1 MNSVLPDESSESV
14 RGSVFCPSAPTIIR
28 FGFYDNRLDPLNF
41 LFTRWHARALL
52 PASLAA
58 VFFPPP
64 SWLLDTNHTCIDF
77 LFGKRTKKLKIDFEV
92 IAFYTCIQRQK
103 RTSTISKS
111 ILHTLPPFFFPPLSF
126 QLLSPEL
133 DSVVP
138 QSDNYL
144 NLLVRSSRQDRF
156 LLRRFSFTFYFPF
169 TLLKFMNCEHF
180 FTCAR
185 VFGFSIFSVAMRRAV
200 PFF

>member
-1 MNSVLPDESSESV
+1 MSVCTDYYQIWFL
-14 RGSVFCPSAPTIIR
+14 SARSIE
-28 FGFYDNRLDPLNF
+28 F
-41 LFTRWHARALL
+41 LVH
-52 PASLAA
+52 SLARQSA
-58 VFFPPP
+58 STGQPRRSFFPPP

-111 ILHTLPPFFFPPLSF
+111 ILHTRPPFFFPPLSF

>member
-28 FGFYDNRLDPLNF
+28 FGFYRLDPLNF

-58 VFFPPP
+58 VF
-64 SWLLDTNHTCIDF
+64 SRLRAGCWTQITRVLILF
-77 LFGKRTKKLKIDFEV
+77 LESEQKKLKIDFEV

-111 ILHTLPPFFFPPLSF
+111 ILHTRPPFFFPPLSF

-156 LLRRFSFTFYFPF
+156 LLRRFSFTFYSPF
-169 TLLKFMNCEHF
+169 SLLKFMNCEHF

-185 VFGFSIFSVAMRRAV
+185 VFDFSIFSVAMRRAV
-200 PFF
+200 PYF